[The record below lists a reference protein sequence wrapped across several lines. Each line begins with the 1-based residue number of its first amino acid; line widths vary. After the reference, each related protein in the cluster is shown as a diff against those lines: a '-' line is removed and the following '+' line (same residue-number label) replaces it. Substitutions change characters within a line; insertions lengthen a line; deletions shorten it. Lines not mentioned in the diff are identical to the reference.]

1 MMDKKEIAEDLY
13 ALGRLTP
20 LIIDEGLKTG
30 ECRCILEH
38 ASLYE
43 KYGVHVS
50 VRLFGEAYRRT
61 KELKSI
67 LIGLLSEE

>member
-13 ALGRLTP
+13 TLGRLTP
-20 LIIDEGLKTG
+20 RIMDEGLKTG

-43 KYGVHVS
+43 KYGVHV
-50 VRLFGEAYRRT
+50 RFILFGDAYRKT